1 MKNVTKPRTVSF
13 EDALRNLATKLTG
26 TPVNMLPRTQEG
38 VVQYM
43 AEHVPSVDEMAEAI
57 TQEVIVRLAQADATG
72 DGEPD
77 EQEEPVLPKK
87 KAKRQKNR
95 PKTQTSKRKTKNCSN
110 KPRSKSFLKK
120 LWDSISQSALISTV
134 SPQT

>member
-26 TPVNMLPRTQEG
+26 TPVNELPRTQEG

-43 AEHVPSVDEMAEAI
+43 AENVPSMGEMAEAI
-57 TQEVIVRLAQADATG
+57 TKEVIARLAQAAPA

-77 EQEEPVLPKK
+77 EQEEPAADGGNSTDEPAATEQGAPKNPEQAQAAPAEEGQ
-87 KAKRQKNR
+87 AKTGGKSRK
-95 PKTQTSKRKTKNCSN
+95 SK
-110 KPRSKSFLKK
+110 
-120 LWDSISQSALISTV
+120 
-134 SPQT
+134 

>member
-1 MKNVTKPRTVSF
+1 MKNVTKPRAVSF

-57 TQEVIVRLAQADATG
+57 TKEVIARLAQADATG
-72 DGEPD
+72 NGESD
-77 EQEEPVLPKK
+77 EQEEPAATEQGAPENPEQAQDAPAEEAQ
-87 KAKRQKNR
+87 AKTGGKSRK
-95 PKTQTSKRKTKNCSN
+95 SK
-110 KPRSKSFLKK
+110 
-120 LWDSISQSALISTV
+120 
-134 SPQT
+134 

>member
-57 TQEVIVRLAQADATG
+57 TKEVIARLAQVDATG
-72 DGEPD
+72 NGEPD
-77 EQEEPVLPKK
+77 EQEEPAATEQGAPENPEQAQDAPAEEAQ
-87 KAKRQKNR
+87 AKTGGKSRK
-95 PKTQTSKRKTKNCSN
+95 SK
-110 KPRSKSFLKK
+110 
-120 LWDSISQSALISTV
+120 
-134 SPQT
+134 

>member
-57 TQEVIVRLAQADATG
+57 TQEVIARLAQITPAGETDEEQPG
-72 DGEPD
+72 GEPASGED
-77 EQEEPVLPKK
+77 GAAAASTTPEQPQEPAAEEQP
-87 KAKRQKNR
+87 A
-95 PKTQTSKRKTKNCSN
+95 TEGKTKNG
-110 KPRSKSFLKK
+110 KSRKN
-120 LWDSISQSALISTV
+120 
-134 SPQT
+134 

>member
-57 TQEVIVRLAQADATG
+57 TQEVIARLAQADATG
-72 DGEPD
+72 NGEPD
-77 EQEEPVLPKK
+77 EQEEPAADGATPLMSPLLLSRALPKTP
-87 KAKRQKNR
+87 NR
-95 PKTQTSKRKTKNCSN
+95 PRTLPLRRPRPRLAARAANPNNRK
-110 KPRSKSFLKK
+110 
-120 LWDSISQSALISTV
+120 DVLIYA
-134 SPQT
+134 